1 MNSPGPASSAALI
14 LKSPA
19 IDAVVG
25 LCVFV
30 GLIFTLFLCKDACC
44 RGEETSFERSEREAQ
59 WRESFVERVRETR
72 TNEAIIA
79 ASQLTPVQNPQRWED
94 QRLGKYTC

>member
-1 MNSPGPASSAALI
+1 MSKNVP
-14 LKSPA
+14 

-30 GLIFTLFLCKDACC
+30 GIIFTIFLCKDACC
-44 RGEETSFERSEREAQ
+44 RNTETTYQRSEREAQ

-79 ASQLTPVQNPQRWED
+79 AAQLTPVQTQRWD
-94 QRLGKYTC
+94 DQQRLGKYTC